1 MDGQSAGPAGPAGAE
16 QTNDD
21 VPTRGVHHLALTT
34 EDMKATV
41 EFYVGVLG
49 MKLVHAMKVPEG
61 IGTVDN
67 RGNPP
72 WERVRHYFFDMGGD
86 SLYAFFEIPKG
97 ERPQTDRDAIGGM
110 QHVAFACSTR
120 RFQDIQDRL
129 KARGIPVDGPIEIL
143 PGIWSV
149 YFYDNN
155 DIRLEAC
162 CKLDEGDVQSV
173 VDSVTQTKAEAAEE
187 LLTLGDEAWVN
198 LVAPNLKG

>member
-16 QTNDD
+16 QTKDD

-61 IGTVDN
+61 IGTVEN

-97 ERPQTDRDAIGGM
+97 ERPQSDRDAIGGM
-110 QHVAFACSTR
+110 QHVAFACSTG

-129 KARGIPVDGPIEIL
+129 KARGVPVDGPIEIL

-149 YFYDNN
+149 YFFDNN